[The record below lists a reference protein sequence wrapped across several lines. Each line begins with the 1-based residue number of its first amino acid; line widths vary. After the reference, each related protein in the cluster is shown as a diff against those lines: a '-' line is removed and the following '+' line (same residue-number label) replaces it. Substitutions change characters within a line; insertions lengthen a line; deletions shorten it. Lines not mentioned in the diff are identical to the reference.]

1 MKTPA
6 REVERAK
13 ALLEDYKKRA
23 SRGEHFKTWEEV
35 EKDLSFTPE
44 EKMEIEKEEQKILS
58 KINKKRARLAK
69 RVERQTNKRFVK
81 V

>member
-1 MKTPA
+1 MRTPA

-23 SRGEHFKTWEEV
+23 LRGEHFKTWEEV
-35 EKDLSFTPE
+35 EKELSFTPE

-58 KINKKRARLAK
+58 KINKKRAKLAK
-69 RVERQTNKRFVK
+69 RVERQTNKRFIK